1 MISNLKNIW
10 KNFTVSKVL
19 KGKDI
24 ILLFHHVGNSVVFQ
38 SKFHSVSTQL
48 FQSML
53 IGMKKDWDFVD
64 ENEMLT
70 PSSQKGKRPKALLTF
85 DDGYATTLTET
96 NDFLA
101 EQRIPFIHFVNT
113 SSMQGEVL
121 WRDKIRAIIDAGK
134 AEQFVSF
141 SGIKTLE
148 PSKLY
153 HQSKNPKLVNSK
165 RMAAL
170 VNNFCID
177 EAIEIKKEELE
188 FATSN
193 ELKIQLSNP
202 FLKIGNHS
210 ANHYVL
216 SSLSKE
222 EQQFEIQK
230 AHQQLISLFGVEK
243 VSQVFAAPFGGKES
257 VNQST
262 IEILKD
268 CGYKAL
274 LLTESNAI
282 LKDKKGIQVEGSN
295 FPTYRRFLPKKGFQY
310 YS

>member
-1 MISNLKNIW
+1 MFSSLKNIW

-19 KGKDI
+19 RGKDI
-24 ILLFHHVGNSVVFQ
+24 ILLFHHVGSNAGFQ
-38 SKFHSVSTQL
+38 SKFHSVSTKEFCSL
-48 FQSML
+48 L
-53 IGMKKDWDFVD
+53 ISMKKDWDFVD
-64 ENEMLT
+64 ENEMFV
-70 PSSQKGKRPKALLTF
+70 SSKSVGKKPKALLTF

-113 SSMQGEVL
+113 SSMKGQVL

-134 AEQFVSF
+134 SEQFLAY
-141 SGIKTLE
+141 SGLTTLQ
-148 PSKLY
+148 PSQLY
-153 HQSKNPKLVNSK
+153 QQSKNPSLVNSQK
-165 RMAAL
+165 MATS
-170 VNNFCID
+170 VHQFCM
-177 EAIEIKKEELE
+177 EQGIEIKNEAVE
-188 FATSN
+188 FVTSKDWSN
-193 ELKIQLSNP
+193 YLSNP
-202 FLKIGNHS
+202 FLKIGNHTE
-210 ANHYVL
+210 NHYVL

-222 EQQFEIQK
+222 EQQNEIVD
-230 AHQQLISLFGVEK
+230 AHQQLISLYGDDNVSK
-243 VSQVFAAPFGGKES
+243 VFSAPFGGQES

-282 LKDKKGIQVEGSN
+282 QKDKKGIHVEGSN

-310 YS
+310 FS

>member
-1 MISNLKNIW
+1 LISNLKNIW

-24 ILLFHHVGNSVVFQ
+24 ILLFHHVGNSVGFQ
-38 SKFHSVSTQL
+38 SKFHSVSTHE

-70 PSSQKGKRPKALLTF
+70 SSSLKGKRPKALLTF
-85 DDGYATTLTET
+85 DDGYKSTINATS
-96 NDFLA
+96 DFLV
-101 EQRIPFIHFVNT
+101 EQKIPFIHFINT

-134 AEQFVSF
+134 SEQFVSF
-141 SGIKTLE
+141 SGLKTLQ
-148 PSKLY
+148 PSQLY
-153 HQSKNPKLVNSK
+153 HQTKNPNLVNSK
-165 RMAAL
+165 IMAKL
-170 VNNFCID
+170 VNQYCK
-177 EAIEIKKEELE
+177 EEEIEILNEGVE
-188 FATSN
+188 FATSID
-193 ELKIQLSNP
+193 LKKQLSNP

-210 ANHYVL
+210 ANHFVL
-216 SSLSKE
+216 SSLTKE
-222 EQQFEIQK
+222 EQQIEIQN

-243 VSQVFAAPFGGKES
+243 VSQVFSAPFGGSES

-274 LLTESNAI
+274 MLTESNAI
-282 LKDKKGIQVEGSN
+282 LKEGKGIKVKFSD
-295 FPTYRRFLPKKGFQY
+295 FPTYRRFLPKQGFKY
-310 YS
+310 YN

>member
-1 MISNLKNIW
+1 MFSSLKNIW
-10 KNFTVSKVL
+10 KNYNISKIL
-19 KGKDI
+19 RGKDI
-24 ILLFHHVGNSVVFQ
+24 ILLFHHVGSNVGFQ
-38 SKFHSVSTQL
+38 SKFHSLSTNEFCSL
-48 FQSML
+48 L
-53 IGMKKDWDFVD
+53 ISMKKDWDFVD
-64 ENEMLT
+64 ENEMFSQL
-70 PSSQKGKRPKALLTF
+70 SQKGKRPKALLTF
-85 DDGYATTLTET
+85 DDGYKSTFNTTS
-96 NDFLA
+96 DFLA
-101 EQRIPFIHFVNT
+101 KQKIPFIHFINT

-134 AEQFVSF
+134 TEQFVSF
-141 SGIKTLE
+141 SGLKTLN
-148 PSKLY
+148 PNQLY

-177 EAIEIKKEELE
+177 KAIEIKKEDLE

-193 ELKIQLSNP
+193 ELKKHLSNP

-216 SSLSKE
+216 SSLTKE
-222 EQQFEIQK
+222 EQQIEIQN
-230 AHQQLISLFGVEK
+230 AHQQLISLFGVDK

-262 IEILKD
+262 IDILID

-274 LLTESNAI
+274 LLTENNGI
-282 LKDKKGIQVEGSN
+282 LKDKKGIQIKDSDY
-295 FPTYRRFLPKKGFQY
+295 PTYRRFLPKKGFQY